1 MAAEVEVLEVVVLT
15 ALDEDVVIGDF
26 DLFRDAVSN
35 VVIQVA
41 HLVATNGVLSEEDV
55 SIEAL
60 HVNNDLIIVAVT
72 IDHTIT
78 TIMDATII

>member
-60 HVNNDLIIVAVT
+60 HVNNDLIIVAVIT
-72 IDHTIT
+72 DHTIT

>member
-35 VVIQVA
+35 VVIQVD